1 MIQRGTDKMSNADQY
16 AVMQQRPVVSGLAR
30 SVFADADK
38 SQISGVNPV
47 RLNEIQCGHIVI
59 RGLENVIKDV
69 VQSQLELALPTE
81 PLSCHQNEAACIRWI
96 SPDEWLVTVAEDE
109 THSIEV
115 KLRHALEGHA
125 AIVNVSGGQTLLQ
138 LAGQHA
144 EEVLMKSTSYDVHES
159 NLQVGKVVTTTFAHT
174 QVVLRRLDA
183 NSFELVVRRSFADYV
198 FAWIRDAA
206 TEFGI
211 NAH

>member
-1 MIQRGTDKMSNADQY
+1 MSNADQY

-109 THSIEV
+109 IHSIEV
-115 KLRHALEGHA
+115 ELRHAVEGHA

-198 FAWIRDAA
+198 FAWTRDAA

>member
-16 AVMQQRPVVSGLAR
+16 AVMQQRPEVSGLAR

-47 RLNEIQCGHIVI
+47 RLNESQCGHIVI
-59 RGLENVIKDV
+59 RGLENDIKDV
-69 VQSQLELALPTE
+69 VHSQLGLLLPTE
-81 PLSCHQNEAACIRWI
+81 PLSCYQNDAACIRWI
-96 SPDEWLVTVAEDE
+96 SPDEYLVTVAENE
-109 THSIEV
+109 THSTEV
-115 KLRHALEGHA
+115 KLRLAVEGHA

-138 LAGQHA
+138 LAGEHA

-159 NLQVGKVVTTTFAHT
+159 NLKVGKVVTTTFAHT
-174 QVVLRRLDA
+174 QVVLRRLDT

-206 TEFGI
+206 AEFGVDTY
-211 NAH
+211 

>member
-1 MIQRGTDKMSNADQY
+1 MNH
-16 AVMQQRPVVSGLAR
+16 
-30 SVFADADK
+30 
-38 SQISGVNPV
+38 V

-115 KLRHALEGHA
+115 KLRHAVEGHA

-138 LAGQHA
+138 LAGEHA

-174 QVVLRRLDA
+174 QIVLRRLDA
-183 NSFELVVRRSFADYV
+183 NSFELVLRRSFADYV

-211 NAH
+211 DTH